1 MANKNYT
8 IYKHTTPDGKVYI
21 GITCNKLNRR
31 WQNGLDY
38 KNNRDFTNA
47 ISFYGWE
54 NITHDVLAK
63 ELPASLAEKLEDFYI
78 EKYNSR
84 NPEFGY
90 NRHAGGKLNNEDQN
104 KKSRGVPRP
113 PIAVRCVETGK
124 EYPAMQVAARELNTT
139 QTNITQSLR
148 KGYRAGG
155 FHWELAKL

>member
-1 MANKNYT
+1 MENQKYI

-21 GITCNKLNRR
+21 GCTGNKLHKR
-31 WQNGLDY
+31 WQNGSLY
-38 KNNRDFTNA
+38 HNNRDFTNA
-47 ISFYGWE
+47 ISFFGWK

-90 NRHAGGKLNNEDQN
+90 NRHHGGGIINEEQR
-104 KKSRGVPRP
+104 KKTCGTSRK

-124 EYPAMQVAARELNTT
+124 EYPAMQIAARELRIS
-139 QTNITQSLR
+139 QANITRSLK

-155 FHWELAKL
+155 CHWEAVKQ